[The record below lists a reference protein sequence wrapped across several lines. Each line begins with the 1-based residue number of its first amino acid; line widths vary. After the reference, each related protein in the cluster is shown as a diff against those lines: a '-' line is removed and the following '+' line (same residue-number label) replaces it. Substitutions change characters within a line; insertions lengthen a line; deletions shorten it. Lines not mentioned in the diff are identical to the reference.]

1 MKNTRCAVS
10 IVHMANLHS
19 APILFVINGNKY
31 LLLYFSTFKLGSCGS
46 TQTRRMGLQGK
57 RGGAIR
63 AVEDWLLVCEE
74 DHEITL
80 DPYGIAICSL
90 TATEVFKAYGRHLV
104 NTWIDVP
111 NETCSPYIEAL
122 ITADGCK

>member
-1 MKNTRCAVS
+1 MD
-10 IVHMANLHS
+10 
-19 APILFVINGNKY
+19 
-31 LLLYFSTFKLGSCGS
+31 LLKLGEWDCKVKGDD
-46 TQTRRMGLQGK
+46 
-57 RGGAIR
+57 AIR

-90 TATEVFKAYGRHLV
+90 TATEVCKAYGRHLV

-122 ITADGCK
+122 ITADSWK